1 MTRAERILERLI
13 DKLDYAAEYTEQV
26 PHPQNENK
34 RGWFLIKDG
43 ERKWFYTMKEIA
55 EHLGVPSK
63 SIIDLRHNRHKY
75 LKSQG
80 WSVVK
85 VEETLNKC

>member
-1 MTRAERILERLI
+1 MTKAERILERLI
-13 DKLDYAAEYTEQV
+13 DKLDYAAEYTEQI
-26 PHPQNENK
+26 PYHWKETK
-34 RGWFLIKDG
+34 RGWFLIKNG
-43 ERKWFYTMKEIA
+43 KREWFYTMQEIA

-85 VEETLNKC
+85 VEETLNN